1 MYICRYVISSFCC
14 SAIAGFVTIWC
25 CCCCFFLTILLWV
38 QSLVT
43 CFTPRS
49 IAHSVSKVVL
59 FFLLLQNMFFVATF
73 FSSCKSGSAVL
84 FFYFFFATWTKSFSE
99 PFFFSHPPFGKMFE
113 RRKETQ
119 LCNDESNKGKILNFR
134 QTHKHTRKE

>member
-14 SAIAGFVTIWC
+14 SAIAGFVTIC
-25 CCCCFFLTILLWV
+25 SGVVLLLLFLTILLWV

-99 PFFFSHPPFGKMFE
+99 PFFSHIPPSAKCLRGEKKHNCATM
-113 RRKETQ
+113 RVTKE
-119 LCNDESNKGKILNFR
+119 KF
-134 QTHKHTRKE
+134 